1 LTAEI
6 GWRLKG
12 LNLPLFK
19 GITILISW
27 NNYLKKDTIERQNL
41 LKTGDD

>member
-27 NNYLKKDTIERQNL
+27 NNYLKKRHNR
-41 LKTGDD
+41 KTESPENRR